1 MEADKILRHYFI
13 ENRSRLIDIAA
24 YLDRI
29 GRSNNFDQVKDD
41 FRWIAFK
48 KSLYILLSEDQN
60 RTLIHIFTWFRALRT
75 TMRNWRYPAVLAQAD
90 AGIGIKN
97 GVNALGSVSEF

>member
-1 MEADKILRHYFI
+1 MEAHKILQRYFV

-29 GRSNNFDQVKDD
+29 GRSNDFDQVKED

-48 KSLYILLSEDQN
+48 KSLQVLLSEEQNKVEKIQEILSDPTQEPLESAKNSNGQSASGAFGDQN
-60 RTLIHIFTWFRALRT
+60 KS
-75 TMRNWRYPAVLAQAD
+75 D
-90 AGIGIKN
+90 CC
-97 GVNALGSVSEF
+97 